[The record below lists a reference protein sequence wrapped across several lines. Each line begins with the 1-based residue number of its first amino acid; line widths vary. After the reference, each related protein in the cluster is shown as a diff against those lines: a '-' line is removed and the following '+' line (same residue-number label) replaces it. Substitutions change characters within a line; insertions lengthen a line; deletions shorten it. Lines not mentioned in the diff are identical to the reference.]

1 MPENKILETNKLQEI
16 LQSVDEIIAKY
27 KQEIEQQV
35 EEGKNRTYYDI
46 PVQNP
51 IEEPKS
57 IQNEETKRPKAVGV
71 FSHPAYKQKT
81 KVVEDG
87 GRVK

>member
-35 EEGKNRTYYDI
+35 EERKNRTYYDI

-57 IQNEETKRPKAVGV
+57 IQNEVTKRPKAVGV

-81 KVVEDG
+81 KIVEDG

>member
-16 LQSVDEIIAKY
+16 LQNIDEIIAKY
-27 KQEIEQQV
+27 KQEIEQQI
-35 EEGKNRTYYDI
+35 EEGKDRTYYDI
-46 PVQNP
+46 PVQYP
-51 IEEPKS
+51 IEELKS
-57 IQNEETKRPKAVGV
+57 VQSEQETRPKAIGI

-81 KVVEDG
+81 KIVEDG